1 MKALLSDRSRSCR
14 GARHPVF
21 YGLLAL
27 VSIGAAT
34 ATAQSGAALVERL
47 DSLAGAGVREDRSVG
62 LVAAVVKGNDT
73 LLLEAY
79 GKADVEGDVQATVD
93 TVFPIGSDTKQFTA
107 AAILQLRDQGRLG
120 LDDDITKWLPD
131 FETRGNKVTLRHL
144 LGHTSGVTDLVEMPE
159 LRAMQLMRNPTVTR
173 EDVYKVISRYA
184 FMFPTGTMQLYS
196 NSNFWLLGLVV
207 EKASGMTYEDYVEKE
222 IFEPLGMTRSMYC
235 NNSEDTPRRAYGHGL
250 RNGIKPFVR
259 VIPIVHTATYAAGAI
274 CSTAEDLIT
283 WLQAL
288 HGGTVLTPQSYTE
301 MMTPS
306 RLNDGTSLRYS
317 MGLFVGED
325 SHGIKFIGH
334 DGGGFGFSSQ
344 TRWYPDA
351 RLAVVVLTN
360 SEPDDTTT
368 VADNLAAAVLPP
380 PPVRPFTGDASLLV
394 GTYKGPGRGREM
406 VVEVTQTPQGVAFT
420 IAGAPA
426 GPLPWVEG
434 WTFRQNQALL
444 TFRRSADD
452 GPATELRFD
461 RGGGHFILERQ

>member
-1 MKALLSDRSRSCR
+1 VRLGDGHLELIMWEVTRMKALLSDRSRSCR

-250 RNGIKPFVR
+250 RNGIVR
-259 VIPIVHTATYAAGAI
+259 TRDPDRAHG
-274 CSTAEDLIT
+274 DLRRRRH
-283 WLQAL
+283 LL
-288 HGGTVLTPQSYTE
+288 
-301 MMTPS
+301 
-306 RLNDGTSLRYS
+306 
-317 MGLFVGED
+317 
-325 SHGIKFIGH
+325 
-334 DGGGFGFSSQ
+334 DGGG
-344 TRWYPDA
+344 PDHMAAGTA
-351 RLAVVVLTN
+351 R
-360 SEPDDTTT
+360 
-368 VADNLAAAVLPP
+368 
-380 PPVRPFTGDASLLV
+380 RH
-394 GTYKGPGRGREM
+394 
-406 VVEVTQTPQGVAFT
+406 
-420 IAGAPA
+420 
-426 GPLPWVEG
+426 
-434 WTFRQNQALL
+434 
-444 TFRRSADD
+444 SADATVVHRDDDAVEAQRRDVPPLLD
-452 GPATELRFD
+452 GTL
-461 RGGGHFILERQ
+461 RGGG